1 MLRTISGSS
10 MGINWPEGSDAQR
23 HVDGRP
29 VDDDCGLYDAPSIAD
44 AELGTGRILFVHGSE
59 RLELDFDVD
68 PSKPMMPM
76 RCIG

>member
-1 MLRTISGSS
+1 M
-10 MGINWPEGSDAQR
+10 
-23 HVDGRP
+23 DGRP

-44 AELGTGRILFVHGSE
+44 AELGTGRILFEHGSE
-59 RLELDFDVD
+59 WLELDFDVD